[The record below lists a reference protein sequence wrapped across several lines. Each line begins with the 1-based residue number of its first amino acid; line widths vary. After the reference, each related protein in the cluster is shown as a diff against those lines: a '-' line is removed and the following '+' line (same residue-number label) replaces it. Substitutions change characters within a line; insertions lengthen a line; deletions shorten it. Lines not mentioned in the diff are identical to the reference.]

1 MTDYTF
7 HRGIPVPVIKPGDTP
22 IYDAV
27 VLDHAL
33 NDEEGRGLVAAIHE
47 RQRQRLLIQDR
58 IESQVES
65 AFHQANQRHPLA
77 ALFPFAA
84 GLLK

>member
-7 HRGIPVPVIKPGDTP
+7 HRGIPVPVIKPGGTP

-47 RQRQRLLIQDR
+47 RQRQRL
-58 IESQVES
+58 E
-65 AFHQANQRHPLA
+65 AQAGWVPVQAERA
-77 ALFPFAA
+77 ALLRVATRLFPF